1 MPYLENQFFAF
12 GSSDGDGDVGVGQL
26 RQELVSAGLHVGR
39 FAEKVADDGATD
51 HLGHHA
57 KSVTATGCERF
68 GMTFKIVFSCKWT
81 ILRLFY
87 FKAYLLY

>member
-1 MPYLENQFFAF
+1 MPYLENHFFAF

-57 KSVTATGCERF
+57 KSGKATGCVCLDCQNSFRHLCHLT
-68 GMTFKIVFSCKWT
+68 G
-81 ILRLFY
+81 
-87 FKAYLLY
+87 